1 MAQLFCFDH
10 RQVSDVG
17 LSLLSLTKNKP
28 IPVTFSHKL
37 YAQSK
42 VSLHSLV
49 KLDFQLVTDFCPQD
63 KINSSKT
70 LQLVI
75 GRL

>member
-1 MAQLFCFDH
+1 M
-10 RQVSDVG
+10 SDVG
-17 LSLLSLTKNKP
+17 LSLSSFTKNKP

-49 KLDFQLVTDFCPQD
+49 KLDFQLLTGFCPPD
-63 KINSSKT
+63 KINSSKN